1 VASDIRVV
9 PVVVSLRA
17 SRFSQ
22 GSVALETGG
31 FLTAVEEIMSV
42 LYLPTQNDACMSD
55 DGLQVTG
62 PDVVSSSP
70 VDVALVSSNRPRVDL
85 FSSLLQFHPPP

>member
-1 VASDIRVV
+1 MASDIRVV

-70 VDVALVSSNRPRVDL
+70 VDVALVFQTAL
-85 FSSLLQFHPPP
+85 G